1 LYFSSISKC
10 IIVSEYDSG
19 IAAYNF
25 PFVKT
30 GKVLSLDGVPFAY
43 SDLMPTKVARASDVA
58 NINDVVFAG
67 HSSAVNGFSVQE

>member
-1 LYFSSISKC
+1 M
-10 IIVSEYDSG
+10 
-19 IAAYNF
+19 
-25 PFVKT
+25 KT

-43 SDLMPTKVARASDVA
+43 SDLVTTKVARASDVA